1 MTFLIQS
8 KSKLLHPTSSSTKPT
23 LLYLILFPRS
33 CFASGNFVCCDCV
46 FTSGHN
52 LVVHLSLAKTG
63 QTSRWFS
70 LRKLLSVVVYQNK
83 AIETFRGTPNKLK
96 GDSRTKLNMRHVLGW
111 VLVATN
117 SAGRPRSSTA
127 QLGKRCRADSG
138 TELIADGNLFYASV
152 VFVVRHVIPH
162 ASEIDMVVV
171 VERMARVSLARTSIR
186 KVSQSTRPQNFS
198 ADFVPRIVQVFV
210 F

>member
-1 MTFLIQS
+1 
-8 KSKLLHPTSSSTKPT
+8 
-23 LLYLILFPRS
+23 
-33 CFASGNFVCCDCV
+33 
-46 FTSGHN
+46 
-52 LVVHLSLAKTG
+52 
-63 QTSRWFS
+63 
-70 LRKLLSVVVYQNK
+70 
-83 AIETFRGTPNKLK
+83 
-96 GDSRTKLNMRHVLGW
+96 MRHVLGW

-138 TELIADGNLFYASV
+138 TELIANGNLFYASV

-162 ASEIDMVVV
+162 ASEIDFLQWLKSMLKQGKVRFVNSVIPNERPPEQETNTVRTMVVV